1 MSRGFCVTDSWS
13 TGSRYHTK
21 YDLRSTV
28 GLTAAWQSADAV
40 IIIMRS
46 GFSIFYDEPAGGI
59 NVYESEASDD

>member
-1 MSRGFCVTDSWS
+1 M
-13 TGSRYHTK
+13 

-59 NVYESEASDD
+59 NVYESEASG